1 VTLHD
6 LAPLHFPDF
15 FFNSPRKFNNYKRH
29 LAYIRKNAD
38 FILTVS
44 RYSKKDIAEKLSY
57 PADRIF
63 RIYNGVD
70 SKFKKLETNSN
81 QVEFTKRK
89 FDLPE
94 KFILFV
100 GGLDFRKNIATLIKA
115 FKLVQEKTMF
125 KEHKLVIAGNNLVRN
140 NKFYPPLEKISQ
152 DLFMDKQVIF
162 LRAFNDEDLVALY
175 NLAMLFV
182 FPSTFEG
189 FGFPPLEAM
198 ACGCPVL
205 CSNRCSLPEVVN
217 DAAVLFEPEDTLH
230 LANLMQELLLS
241 SQLLSDLAKKGIER
255 AKFFSWEKA
264 AQETIAVYKEL
275 AA

>member
-1 VTLHD
+1 
-6 LAPLHFPDF
+6 
-15 FFNSPRKFNNYKRH
+15 
-29 LAYIRKNAD
+29 
-38 FILTVS
+38 
-44 RYSKKDIAEKLSY
+44 
-57 PADRIF
+57 
-63 RIYNGVD
+63 
-70 SKFKKLETNSN
+70 
-81 QVEFTKRK
+81 
-89 FDLPE
+89 
-94 KFILFV
+94 
-100 GGLDFRKNIATLIKA
+100 
-115 FKLVQEKTMF
+115 
-125 KEHKLVIAGNNLVRN
+125 
-140 NKFYPPLEKISQ
+140 
-152 DLFMDKQVIF
+152 MDKQVIF